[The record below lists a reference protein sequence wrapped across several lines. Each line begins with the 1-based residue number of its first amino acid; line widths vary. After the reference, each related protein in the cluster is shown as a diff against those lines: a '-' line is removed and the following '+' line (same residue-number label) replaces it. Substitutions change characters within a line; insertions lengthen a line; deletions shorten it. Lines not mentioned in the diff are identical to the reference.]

1 MSLPKQLL
9 WGVIL
14 GGLVIL
20 NLVVFTKT
28 TPNNTNSDISTF
40 QTPPTKKKDYTT
52 TEASINLEDKVV
64 VSTSNKALDA
74 TDSIPDTEGLPQT
87 DDDSPKQTTENRM
100 IEQGLVNIKELIPDI
115 KIDLK
120 YATRHNFLNKVLYT
134 DLQNCYLQKEAAEM
148 LKKAQ
153 VYLKSIQPEYSLI
166 VFDGARPRSI
176 QKEMWAKVKGTPEQ
190 RYVANPYK
198 GSIHNFG
205 AAVDLSIV
213 DEYGIELDMGTPYD
227 FFGKLAQPRYEQQF
241 FDSKELTREQLDNRA
256 LLRKAM
262 KHAGFRG
269 ILSEWWHF
277 NAFPKEV
284 TRKKYSIIE

>member
-9 WGVIL
+9 WGVLL

-20 NLVVFTKT
+20 NLIAFTKT
-28 TPNNTNSDISTF
+28 TPNINTEFSITQILSNN
-40 QTPPTKKKDYTT
+40 KKNHAQITSP
-52 TEASINLEDKVV
+52 SIDLEEEVP
-64 VSTSNKALDA
+64 VSTPQKALGAISD
-74 TDSIPDTEGLPQT
+74 DP
-87 DDDSPKQTTENRM
+87 DDSPDTTEERM
-100 IEQGLVNIKELIPDI
+100 KQQGLVNVKDVIPDI

-120 YATRHNFLNKVLYT
+120 YATPHNFLKKVLYT
-134 DLQNCYLQKEAAEM
+134 DLHNCYLQKEAAEM

-153 VYLKSIQPEYSLI
+153 EYLKSIQPEYSLI
-166 VFDGARPRSI
+166 VFDGARPNSI
-176 QKEMWAKVKGTPEQ
+176 QKEMWKKVKGTPEQ

-213 DEYGIELDMGTPYD
+213 DEYGIELDMGTPFD

-284 TRKKYSIIE
+284 AREKYGIIE

>member
-9 WGVIL
+9 WGVLL

-20 NLVVFTKT
+20 NLIAFTKT
-28 TPNNTNSDISTF
+28 TPFNSETSTNQILSTY
-40 QTPPTKKKDYTT
+40 KKDPIPT
-52 TEASINLEDKVV
+52 TETSINLGGEAGM
-64 VSTSNKALDA
+64 STPRKTLDA
-74 TDSIPDTEGLPQT
+74 ISDAQSIS
-87 DDDSPKQTTENRM
+87 DDSPDTIEERMKQ
-100 IEQGLVNIKELIPDI
+100 QGLVNVKETIPDI

-120 YATRHNFLNKVLYT
+120 YATPHNFLKKVLYT
-134 DLQNCYLQKEAAEM
+134 DLHNCYLQKEAAEM

-153 VYLKSIQPEYSLI
+153 AYLKSIQPEYSLI

-176 QKEMWAKVKGTPEQ
+176 QKEMWKKVKGTPEQ

-213 DEYGIELDMGTPYD
+213 DEYDIELDMGTPYD

-277 NAFPKEV
+277 NAFSKEV
-284 TRKKYSIIE
+284 AREKYGIIE